1 MVAIVCNFTPPTKL
15 TPSLLTLDEVQTL
28 FHEFGHGLHA
38 LFADVKYRSLGRVE
52 GDFVELPSQIMEN
65 WATEKEFLDLWAV
78 NYKTGEPIPADLIA
92 KIVAAENYQAAY
104 FNVRQLLYGLND
116 MAWHSID
123 KPFEGDV
130 ELFERTAM
138 APAQVLP
145 VVEGAAMSPAFSHIF
160 AGGYAA
166 GYYGYKW
173 AEVLAADALLA
184 VQGEGYFQSRS
195 GGGFPP
201 RNSLEGRSRTSDD
214 ALCEFPGTQARNQ
227 GSDRKDGARKI
238 ELLSAWVSHPE
249 NRKGCLQRQPF
260 SCECIEDRDDRRTD
274 VACRAKLRAGKS
286 SYSDNK
292 NHPCYHCTGGLYLDR
307 WRDQNSEVK

>member
-1 MVAIVCNFTPPTKL
+1 
-15 TPSLLTLDEVQTL
+15 
-28 FHEFGHGLHA
+28 
-38 LFADVKYRSLGRVE
+38 
-52 GDFVELPSQIMEN
+52 MEN

-173 AEVLAADALLA
+173 AEVLAADA
-184 VQGEGYFQSRS
+184 SRC
-195 GGGFPP
+195 
-201 RNSLEGRSRTSDD
+201 SRRRVFSI
-214 ALCEFPGTQARNQ
+214 PKWR
-227 GSDRKDGARKI
+227 R
-238 ELLSAWVSHPE
+238 LSAA
-249 NRKGCLQRQPF
+249 KF
-260 SCECIEDRDDRRTD
+260 SRRAVTNI
-274 VACRAKLRAGKS
+274 R
-286 SYSDNK
+286 
-292 NHPCYHCTGGLYLDR
+292 
-307 WRDQNSEVK
+307 